1 MSLLLALPLL
11 AGIGLLYAGLWAVY
25 VHTLNG
31 KRPLV
36 AAIADAVVT
45 TFSFAAWAVMART
58 GRENDVLGIVVYALG
73 GAVGTYIVLRMKM
86 RRAEMEQK
94 AQDQKQGPQPELVEA
109 PAEQ

>member
-1 MSLLLALPLL
+1 MSPILALPLL

-45 TFSFAAWAVMART
+45 TISFAAWAIMART
-58 GRENDVLGIVVYALG
+58 GRENDVLGIIVYAMG

-94 AQDQKQGPQPELVEA
+94 ALAQKQESQLALIKA
-109 PAEQ
+109 PIEQ